1 MIASNATPDKN
12 HLSTGTLSF
21 NDLKNEADYSAKSI
35 GATYHKYGNYKN
47 MTEDE
52 QNKVYSTIGLA
63 LNISIPPPQRTMQ
76 TAQRS
81 LPFPQ
86 ESSTPEIIQRRTSLL
101 LIVILQTRSMSSVN
115 LRQGENRGTAG
126 TCRSLR

>member
-1 MIASNATPDKN
+1 
-12 HLSTGTLSF
+12 
-21 NDLKNEADYSAKSI
+21 
-35 GATYHKYGNYKN
+35 

-63 LNISIPPPQRTMQ
+63 LNISIPPQRTMQ